1 MEIINIKGKSGYI
14 KGGTNTGVY
23 QFKDN
28 TVLLIDAGHSVNRG
42 IRMAKMLKEQNL
54 LPTHMLTTHE
64 HFDHFEAFA
73 GLKEEFP
80 DIKLIA
86 HPLAK
91 PYIENLY
98 LGMAY
103 MTSSA
108 VPKFFGRKNN
118 GVTGE
123 SLEVKRY
130 TVDILADK
138 DFELSGETFQLV
150 HTPGHCSGQTVLIT
164 PDKVG
169 YFGDA
174 ILDRDIIDTYDIP
187 FLFDIKM
194 HGESLGKMK
203 TLDIDYGLV
212 GHSRSICNRQET
224 LDTIEKNLIVLKR
237 YEDEIVSML
246 AEPRTRE
253 EILARLMTKYKTDY
267 NYVTYQYNN
276 STVGAYLAKLSNENR
291 IGFECADGKLYYFL
305 K

>member
-1 MEIINIKGKSGYI
+1 MEIINIKGNSGYI

-23 QFKDN
+23 QFEDD
-28 TVLLIDAGHSVNRG
+28 TVLLIDGGHSVNRG
-42 IRMAKMLKEQNL
+42 IRIAKMFQDQGLV
-54 LPTHMLTTHE
+54 PTHMLTTHE

-73 GLKEEFP
+73 GVQEKFP
-80 DIKLIA
+80 DIQLMA
-86 HPLAK
+86 HPLAR

-103 MTSSA
+103 MTSSSM
-108 VPKFFGRKNN
+108 PKFFGRKNN

-123 SLEVKRY
+123 ELEVKRY
-130 TVDILADK
+130 AVDLLVDQ
-138 DFELSGETFQLV
+138 DFELNGEIFQLV

-174 ILDRDIIDTYDIP
+174 ILDRNIIDTYDMP

-194 HGESLGKMK
+194 HRESLEKMK
-203 TLDIDYGLV
+203 TLDIDYGV
-212 GHSRSICNRQET
+212 IGHARQICNRQEI
-224 LDTIEKNLIVLKR
+224 LDTIEKNLLVLQRFEEDIVAL
-237 YEDEIVSML
+237 L
-246 AEPRTRE
+246 AKPTTRE
-253 EILARLMTKYKTDY
+253 ELLSKLMLQYKTDY

-291 IGFECADGKLYYFL
+291 IDYECKDGKLYYFL